1 MKLKSEFRKKLLAA
15 FLGISICL
23 PLNAA
28 YANIVSYTIQGI
40 ETRFQGEGDEFAPL
54 TFTKTDGIDLRKEFF
69 IGLDWGGSELNHID
83 LYYTPVTYTNKS
95 GCLFKA
101 GKLYAMTSAYR
112 FGYTVSES
120 QVLEIGSAQAIL
132 AGYADFTDAQLARM
146 QEMITLGNQIMGSGF
161 SVTDNFAIDD
171 PEAGCPTSSNDVVEN
186 DLPTCDDTFITSSN
200 SLAEDAV
207 FSGNDTVIKDLVIS
221 SDSFMSNLNADDNV
235 AAVIEQVQDDKTMST
250 AGNDKNLIAKPTM
263 RERISRVLQETGL
276 DVFLDSDSNEEI
288 TIDEKQENNAVNKVF
303 FEDDA
308 DDSSNDT
315 DDIIEEARR
324 VRKQLALLIK

>member
-1 MKLKSEFRKKLLAA
+1 
-15 FLGISICL
+15 
-23 PLNAA
+23 
-28 YANIVSYTIQGI
+28 
-40 ETRFQGEGDEFAPL
+40 
-54 TFTKTDGIDLRKEFF
+54 
-69 IGLDWGGSELNHID
+69 
-83 LYYTPVTYTNKS
+83 
-95 GCLFKA
+95 
-101 GKLYAMTSAYR
+101 MTSAYR